1 MNEYLVITWTDTVPA
16 GDGLAEAA
24 RDRAGQL
31 LAAGPVHDASELN
44 SRPAPAG
51 LVIARFSTEEAARS
65 WFDAVL
71 GKLDG
76 TTLLAAGAT
85 APVWWPPEKE
95 SERPEW
101 SRRGELPTGRL
112 GLFVNVWVEITDPP
126 QFFDYSVHY
135 RWTVE
140 HAGGLVL
147 VPGPKPFQQ
156 VLRGGSA
163 PHAMALMAWP
173 DEQTRH
179 AWYHGSLY
187 RPYRDQ
193 RHRASRTSNVSVRAL
208 SPHP

>member
-1 MNEYLVITWTDTVPA
+1 
-16 GDGLAEAA
+16 
-24 RDRAGQL
+24 
-31 LAAGPVHDASELN
+31 VHDAPELD
-44 SRPAPAG
+44 SRPAPAD
-51 LVIARFSTEEAARS
+51 LVIARFSTEEAART
-65 WFDAVL
+65 WFGAALD
-71 GKLDG
+71 KLDG

-85 APVWWPPEKE
+85 APVWWPAEKE

-101 SRRGELPTGRL
+101 SRRGELPAGRL
-112 GLFVNVWVEITDPP
+112 GLFASIRAEITDPG

-135 RWTVE
+135 RGTVE
-140 HAGGLVL
+140 HVGGLVL
-147 VPGPKPFQQ
+147 VPGPKPFQRA
-156 VLRGGSA
+156 LCGGPA

-208 SPHP
+208 SLCP

>member
-1 MNEYLVITWTDTVPA
+1 MNEYLVITWTDTVPVEE
-16 GDGLAEAA
+16 GLAETA
-24 RDRAGQL
+24 RNRGGQL
-31 LAAGPVHDASELN
+31 LAAGPVHDASELD
-44 SRPAPAG
+44 SRSAPAG
-51 LVIARFSTEEAARS
+51 VVIARFSTEEAARS
-65 WFDAVL
+65 WFDAAL

-76 TTLLAAGAT
+76 TTLLVAGAT
-85 APVWWPPEKE
+85 APVWWPTEKE

-101 SRRGELPTGRL
+101 SRRGELPAGRL
-112 GLFVNVWVEITDPP
+112 GLFVNVWAEITDPE

-147 VPGPKPFQQ
+147 VPGPKPSQQ
-156 VLRGGSA
+156 VLRGGPA

-208 SPHP
+208 SLHP